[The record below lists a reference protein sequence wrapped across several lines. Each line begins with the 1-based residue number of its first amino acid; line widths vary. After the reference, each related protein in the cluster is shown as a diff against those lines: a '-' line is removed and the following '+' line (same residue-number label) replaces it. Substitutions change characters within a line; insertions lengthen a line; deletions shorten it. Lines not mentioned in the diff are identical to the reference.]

1 MNENNNMDLVVRN
14 GNADIKNEIID
25 KGKRILDENNFF
37 KDLDSLM
44 NSEFREFYNKYF
56 KDFTDTKI
64 TLLYMKLYET
74 IQIEYYDKNKV
85 QIEKELLA
93 YIISNLM
100 SDAEIRKKIIES
112 FNNYSENSSRNKRYI
127 LDIFETV
134 SKEKQIK

>member
-85 QIEKELLA
+85 PIEKELLA

-134 SKEKQIK
+134 NKEKQIK